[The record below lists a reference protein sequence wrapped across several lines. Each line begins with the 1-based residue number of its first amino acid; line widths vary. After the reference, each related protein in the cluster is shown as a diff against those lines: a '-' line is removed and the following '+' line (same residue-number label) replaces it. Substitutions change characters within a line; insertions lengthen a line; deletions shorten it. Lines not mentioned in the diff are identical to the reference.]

1 MRRWLCHPGSDE
13 LQASLSSLFLRLA
26 GGVLMVVLHGWSKYE
41 KYGDKSASFPD
52 PLGVSSDVSLGLT
65 VFAEVACAILIV
77 VGLCTR
83 WAAFVCA
90 FTMFVAAFV
99 IHGDDP
105 LAKQEKALLFLAI
118 YSSITLVGP
127 GRFSLDH
134 LIYR

>member
-1 MRRWLCHPGSDE
+1 MGNDP
-13 LQASLSSLFLRLA
+13 
-26 GGVLMVVLHGWSKYE
+26 VK
-41 KYGDKSASFPD
+41 FPD
-52 PLGVSSDVSLGLT
+52 PLGVSAEVSLGLT

-83 WAAFVCA
+83 WAAFILA
-90 FTMFVAAFV
+90 FTMCVAAFV

-105 LAKQEKALLFLAI
+105 LAKQEKALLFLAM
-118 YSSITLVGP
+118 YSSITVLGP

>member
-1 MRRWLCHPGSDE
+1 
-13 LQASLSSLFLRLA
+13 
-26 GGVLMVVLHGWSKYE
+26 MVILHGWG
-41 KYGDKSASFPD
+41 KYGKLGADPVKFPD
-52 PLGVSSDVSLGLT
+52 PLGVSAHVSLSLT
-65 VFAEVACAILIV
+65 VFAEVACAILVV

-83 WAAFVCA
+83 WAGFVLF
-90 FTMFVAAFV
+90 FTMCVAAFV

-118 YSSITLVGP
+118 YGSITLVGP